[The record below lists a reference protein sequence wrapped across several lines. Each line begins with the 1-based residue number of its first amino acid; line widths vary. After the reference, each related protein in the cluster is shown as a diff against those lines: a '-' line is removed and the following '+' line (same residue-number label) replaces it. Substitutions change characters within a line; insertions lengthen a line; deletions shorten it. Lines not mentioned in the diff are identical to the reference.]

1 MNAEIPEKPDH
12 RLNIYINLFLYRT
25 TLRWRKPP
33 FAISGLDCHQV
44 LPLRHPGEMMGT
56 HLPTVPPSPFITFTR
71 TVTVNFRP
79 RRAVYENVI
88 VSLEDVDQGPLG
100 TRGRV
105 EQHGALSGVDK
116 EDFNCSI

>member
-1 MNAEIPEKPDH
+1 MVTQATFH
-12 RLNIYINLFLYRT
+12 AL
-25 TLRWRKPP
+25 
-33 FAISGLDCHQV
+33 SGLDCHHV
-44 LPLRHPGEMMGT
+44 LPLQHPDEMMGA

-116 EDFNCSI
+116 EDF

>member
-1 MNAEIPEKPDH
+1 MTQ
-12 RLNIYINLFLYRT
+12 NIKRDPNPQ
-25 TLRWRKPP
+25 KGPHGDP
-33 FAISGLDCHQV
+33 G
-44 LPLRHPGEMMGT
+44 PLKGTHCGTVMMGA
-56 HLPTVPPSPFITFTR
+56 HLPTVPLSPFITFMR

-116 EDFNCSI
+116 EDF

>member
-1 MNAEIPEKPDH
+1 M
-12 RLNIYINLFLYRT
+12 
-25 TLRWRKPP
+25 
-33 FAISGLDCHQV
+33 
-44 LPLRHPGEMMGT
+44 LPLQRADEMMGA
-56 HLPTVPPSPFITFTR
+56 HLPTVPLSTFITFTR

-88 VSLEDVDQGPLG
+88 VSLKDVDQGPLG

-116 EDFNCSI
+116 EDF